1 MSSQVIVSK
10 ITRDHLPS
18 KMNLCKECEGPRSI
32 LCEVI
37 VYTRFGQYIITLK
50 ATVIGTFDGVISKS
64 IGVICTQNKCICQM

>member
-50 ATVIGTFDGVISKS
+50 ATVISKS